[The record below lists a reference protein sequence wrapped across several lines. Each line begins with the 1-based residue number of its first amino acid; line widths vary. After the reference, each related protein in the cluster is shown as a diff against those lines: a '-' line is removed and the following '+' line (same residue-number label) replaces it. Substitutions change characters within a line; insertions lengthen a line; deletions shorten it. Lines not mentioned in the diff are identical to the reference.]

1 MPAKRKKQ
9 NKKLGWLRTIIM
21 VILLLLVT
29 LFLWQHELILY
40 GIRQAKGQ
48 MTIIA
53 NTKPIES
60 FLNDPQYPDS
70 LKQKLKLIQKA
81 KDFAVDSLGM
91 KATDNYTEMYDQQG
105 MPVLWVVTASEAFQ
119 MKQKEWQ
126 FPLLGSFSYKGYF
139 DLELAQIEE
148 KHLQALGYDTS
159 IRTVGGW
166 STLGWFDDPILSNML
181 FRDEGMLADLIIH
194 ELTHTTLYIKDSVQF
209 NENLATFIG
218 NEGARQFLSMQY
230 GENSNELRHF
240 ENQLH
245 DRQVFANHVL
255 KYYHKLDSLYQN
267 FPEELS
273 DEVKQ
278 KKKEQLIKEF
288 VKRIDSLN
296 FNEAENYLG
305 LFENNL
311 PNNTFFQSYLRYRGS
326 MDQLEQQY
334 IEQFNSRLK
343 AMLDYY
349 KSSYSS
355 L

>member
-1 MPAKRKKQ
+1 MPAKRKKP
-9 NKKLGWLRTIIM
+9 KKKMGWLRKTFI
-21 VILLLLVT
+21 VILLLLVA

-53 NTKPIES
+53 NTEPIES

-81 KDFAVDSLGM
+81 RQFAVDSLGM

-119 MKQKEWQ
+119 MKQKEWR

-139 DLELAQIEE
+139 DLALAQIEE
-148 KHLQALGYDTS
+148 KHLQEQGYDTS

-181 FRDEGMLADLIIH
+181 LRDEGMLADLIIH

-218 NEGARQFLSMQY
+218 NEGARQFLSIQY
-230 GENSNELRHF
+230 GEDSYELQHF

-255 KYYHKLDSLYQN
+255 KYYHKLDSLYQS
-267 FPEELS
+267 FPAELS
-273 DEVKQ
+273 EQ
-278 KKKEQLIKEF
+278 AMQMKKEHVIKEF
-288 VKRIDSLN
+288 VKQIDSLN
-296 FNEAENYLG
+296 FNEAENYQD

-326 MDQLEQQY
+326 MDQLEKQY
-334 IEQFNSRLK
+334 KMQFNSSLK
-343 AMLDYY
+343 GMLDYY
-349 KSSYSS
+349 KSRYSS